1 MVDYYM
7 SLEDAHL
14 APTYQKFPVTIV
26 RGLGARVWDV
36 NGREYVDCVA
46 GYGAALVGHC
56 NPRVVKAIKEQCERL
71 IACHSSY
78 YNDVRAE
85 YLKKLVSVLPKGL
98 TRVYLCN
105 SGAEAVE
112 AAIKMAWR
120 ATGKRKIVSMM
131 RGYHGK
137 TLGALTLTW
146 EQKYREAFEPLPDFV
161 KFVPYGNIDKLRGAL
176 SDNSVA
182 AVIVEPIQGEGGVII
197 PPEGFLSQVR
207 EECTKKDVLLIVDEV
222 QTGFG
227 RTGRLWACEHWGVEP
242 DIMCMAKGIAG
253 GLPMGAVAAREDVA
267 TKMKVGEH
275 TSTFGGNPLVCAA
288 ALATL
293 DVILQEGLLENCRA
307 VGKYML
313 DRIRELKERFKVVR
327 DARGVGLMQALELRV
342 DVREP
347 LFSLIVEGVLATYS
361 GRTVI
366 RFLPPLCITKDEVEL
381 VASALERVLSNVK
394 L

>member
-1 MVDYYM
+1 MADNYM

-14 APTYQKFPVTIV
+14 IPTYQKFPVTIV
-26 RGLGARVWDV
+26 RGLGAKVWDV
-36 NGREYVDCVA
+36 SGREYVDCVA

-71 IACHSSY
+71 IACHCSF

-85 YLKKLVSVLPKGL
+85 YLKRLVSVLPKGL

-120 ATGKRKIVSMM
+120 ATGKRKIISMM

-137 TLGALTLTW
+137 TLGALALTW
-146 EQKYREAFEPLPDFV
+146 DQKYREAFEPLPDFA
-161 KFVPYGNIDKLRGAL
+161 KFVPYGNIDRLREAL
-176 SDNSVA
+176 SDDVA
-182 AVIVEPIQGEGGVII
+182 AVMVEPIQGEGGVII
-197 PPEGFLSQVR
+197 PPEGFLNQIR
-207 EECTKKDVLLIVDEV
+207 EECDKRGVLLIVDEV

-267 TKMKVGEH
+267 VKMKVGEH
-275 TSTFGGNPLVCAA
+275 TSTFGGNPLACAA

-293 DVILQEGLLENCRA
+293 DAILQDGLLENCRSI
-307 VGKYML
+307 GKYML
-313 DRIRELKERFKVVR
+313 DRLREVKERFRVAR
-327 DARGVGLMQALELRV
+327 DARGVGLMQALELRI
-342 DVREP
+342 DVKEP
-347 LFSLIVEGVLATYS
+347 LLSLINEGVLATYS

-366 RFLPPLCITKDEVEL
+366 RFLPPLCITKEEVD
-381 VASALERVLSNVK
+381 VVISALERVLSNVK